1 MNQSDLKDFLN
12 LKVEKYN
19 NKKFI
24 ETDPIQIPHQILK
37 IGATQNDLEI
47 ISFLVAT
54 ISWGNRKSIIN
65 NSNRL
70 LSLMRHSPHEF
81 VMNYSKKDFHQ
92 ITGFVHRTFN
102 DKDLHYFML
111 ALQNIYK
118 HHGGLESIFK
128 NNIKDHS
135 LQFAIH
141 EFKKLFF
148 SLPHLKRTEK
158 HVSDPVKNSA
168 AKRINMFLRWMVRT
182 DPNGVDF
189 GIWKTIPMSV
199 LSCPLDVHTGNV
211 ARKLGLISRKQNDA
225 KALKEL
231 DQSLRILDKNDPVKY
246 DFALFGLGVFESF

>member
-1 MNQSDLKDFLN
+1 
-12 LKVEKYN
+12 
-19 NKKFI
+19 
-24 ETDPIQIPHQILK
+24 
-37 IGATQNDLEI
+37 
-47 ISFLVAT
+47 
-54 ISWGNRKSIIN
+54 
-65 NSNRL
+65 
-70 LSLMRHSPHEF
+70 MRHSPYEF

-92 ITGFVHRTFN
+92 ITGFVHRTFK

-111 ALQNIYK
+111 ALQNIYN

-128 NNIKDHS
+128 KNIRDHS

-168 AKRINMFLRWMVRT
+168 AKRINMFLRWMVRK

-231 DQSLRILDKNDPVKY
+231 DQSLRILDENDPVKY